1 VKPDEAIRFLRQFQ
15 ELLAEGGFVATYKFA
30 LLQALADLSVEHG
43 STPDG
48 SLPLHVEQIAEKF
61 IEYYWNQARPF
72 QKQVLRQNTRGQAE
86 VVRLV
91 EEFRKQTDGRLGRL
105 QASQKEWSSLK
116 HRVATIIINMPLWK
130 LQTFGN
136 RQNEFLYRQRD
147 FDDRTIRLLPGV
159 PQAFRTF
166 HPLLTS
172 MIRGA
177 WMTQLHRIKGNR
189 DVLGPGA
196 ELEAF
201 LFGTDRSSLTQYRE
215 LLRRHQ
221 ADECFYCGRKVSDE
235 GELDHF
241 IPWSRYPL
249 DLGHNFVFAHKG
261 CNNAKRDYLAASAH
275 IQHWRWQNLDEGH
288 RLAREF
294 DQAGLVHDLDRSL
307 LIARWA
313 YHQGQASEARLWLKK
328 DEFEPCD
335 YRWQA
340 ALGAPGGLRLA
351 ADETPSGYR

>member
-1 VKPDEAIRFLRQFQ
+1 MKPDEAIRFLRQFQ

-91 EEFRKQTDGRLGRL
+91 EEFREQADGRLGRL
-105 QASQKEWSSLK
+105 QASQKEWSSIK

-130 LQTFGN
+130 LQTFGS
-136 RQNEFLYRQRD
+136 RQNEFLYRQSD
-147 FDDRTIRLLPGV
+147 FNDRTIRLLPGV
-159 PQAFRTF
+159 PEAFRIF

-177 WMTQLHRIKGNR
+177 WMTQIHRIKGNR
-189 DVLGPGA
+189 DILGPGA

-201 LFGTDRSSLTQYRE
+201 LFGTDRNSLTQYRE

-221 ADECFYCGRKVSDE
+221 AGECFYCGRKVSDE
-235 GELDHF
+235 GALDHF
-241 IPWSRYPL
+241 VPWSRYPL
-249 DLGHNFVFAHKG
+249 DLGHNFVFSHKG

-275 IQHWRWQNLDEGH
+275 VQHWRWQNLDEGH
-288 RLAREF
+288 RLARQF
-294 DQAGLVHDLDRSL
+294 DQAGLLHDLDRSL

-313 YHQGQASEARLWLKK
+313 YQQGQASEARLWLKK

-340 ALGAPGGLRLA
+340 ALGAPEGLRLA
-351 ADETPSGYR
+351 ADKTPPGYR